1 MAEWTLD
8 DVAARF
14 SEAAETGRRLPPVR
28 VQGYFSVWP
37 AFVRKEW
44 EGFADRD
51 YQYRPLPP
59 TPEAIDRMLEAMRWV
74 QWLEEEQRHLI
85 WMRAKQ
91 REWKDIC
98 RRFGCDRTTAWRRWQ
113 KALQIVVDHLNA
125 ARTGVTLRAA
135 VLDDQRLRDTPS
147 ENLGNLG

>member
-1 MAEWTLD
+1 MAEWTMG

-113 KALQIVVDHLNA
+113 KALQIVVDHLNP
-125 ARTGVTLRAA
+125 ARTGVTLCAA
-135 VLDDQRLRDTPS
+135 ALDDQRPHDAPS
-147 ENLGNLG
+147 KNLGNLG